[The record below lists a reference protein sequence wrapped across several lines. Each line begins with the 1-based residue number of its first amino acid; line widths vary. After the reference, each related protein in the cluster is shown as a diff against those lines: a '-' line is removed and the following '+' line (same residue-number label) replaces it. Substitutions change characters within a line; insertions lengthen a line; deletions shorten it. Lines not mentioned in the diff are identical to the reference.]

1 MIEGNVTSRVGKQNC
16 LEKGLENMGGYL
28 LEIPYKIYRSEIT
41 VSTERM
47 SDRSYNS
54 KVDYGSLRE
63 LSIPFEVLQSDVIS
77 VQTINETALRTDL
90 TKSLVTTTLKKS
102 VYIPRWKF
110 LESLGFKPI
119 F

>member
-1 MIEGNVTSRVGKQNC
+1 
-16 LEKGLENMGGYL
+16 
-28 LEIPYKIYRSEIT
+28 
-41 VSTERM
+41 
-47 SDRSYNS
+47 
-54 KVDYGSLRE
+54 
-63 LSIPFEVLQSDVIS
+63 